1 MYSIYDNNVKLIQS
15 KYVSGVY
22 SLQSLTKLVEIQQL
36 SKEDF
41 KDISGYEYEGVKKS
55 RGW

>member
-1 MYSIYDNNVKLIQS
+1 MYSINNNVKLIQS

-22 SLQSLTKLVEIQQL
+22 SLQSLIKLVEIQQL

-41 KDISGYEYEGVKKS
+41 KDISGYEYEGIKKS